1 MSEAPLVHVVDDDD
15 SLRTALLRLLGAAG
29 YEARGYASAGD
40 FLLQPLPDRPG
51 CLLLDLNMP
60 GGPSG
65 LELQAALRRQG
76 VALPVVF
83 LTGYGDV
90 ASSVRALQ
98 TGAVDFLSKPVE
110 GETLLKALQR
120 ALSRDARARQ
130 ARAQAAELTARFASL
145 SSRERQVF
153 DRVVMGSLNKLIA
166 FELAI
171 SERTVKALR
180 AQVMHKLGA
189 HSVADLG
196 RLAERLRQLAK
207 DG

>member
-1 MSEAPLVHVVDDDD
+1 
-15 SLRTALLRLLGAAG
+15 
-29 YEARGYASAGD
+29 
-40 FLLQPLPDRPG
+40 
-51 CLLLDLNMP
+51 MP
-60 GGPSG
+60 VGPSG

-83 LTGYGDV
+83 LTGHGDV
-90 ASSVRALQ
+90 ASSMRALQ
-98 TGAVDFLSKPVE
+98 TGAVDFLTRPVE
-110 GETLLKALQR
+110 RETLLKALRR

-145 SSRERQVF
+145 SSREREVF

-166 FELAI
+166 IELAI

-180 AQVMHKLGA
+180 AQVMHTLGA

>member
-1 MSEAPLVHVVDDDD
+1 M
-15 SLRTALLRLLGAAG
+15 
-29 YEARGYASAGD
+29 
-40 FLLQPLPDRPG
+40 
-51 CLLLDLNMP
+51 
-60 GGPSG
+60 
-65 LELQAALRRQG
+65 RRQG

-83 LTGYGDV
+83 LTGHAVV

-98 TGAVDFLSKPVE
+98 TGAVDFLTKPVE
-110 GETLLKALQR
+110 RETLLKALQR
-120 ALSRDARARQ
+120 ALSRDARARR

-145 SSRERQVF
+145 SSREREVF

-166 FELAI
+166 IELAI
-171 SERTVKALR
+171 NERTVKALR
-180 AQVMHKLGA
+180 AQMMHKLGA

>member
-145 SSRERQVF
+145 SSREREVF

-166 FELAI
+166 IELAI
-171 SERTVKALR
+171 NERTVKALR
-180 AQVMHKLGA
+180 AQMMHKLGA